1 MAMDEDFLRE
11 VAAQLRKPNGKFGKE
26 VAEKMNASNQ
36 QMNLK
41 TIELLDILENDSVL
55 EIGMGNGAFVPDILN
70 SAKDVRYFGIDYSE
84 DMVELANTMNN
95 SFIVD
100 HTVKFI
106 LSDVENLP
114 FSSKT
119 MDKIFTVNTIYFWK
133 DLEAAFRECSRVLK
147 EDGLFAITIRPK
159 GCLKK
164 YPSTQFNFNYFNIVD
179 IQNLFEHHGFEIYKT
194 VYECEPETEV
204 LENMII
210 PEFAVIIGKKVA

>member
-159 GCLKK
+159 GCLKNILQHSSILTISILWIFKIFLSIMVLRYIKQSTNVSLKQK
-164 YPSTQFNFNYFNIVD
+164 Y
-179 IQNLFEHHGFEIYKT
+179 LKT
-194 VYECEPETEV
+194 
-204 LENMII
+204 
-210 PEFAVIIGKKVA
+210 